1 MNEERLNDEGKKW
14 NGRAL
19 SQFELDSS
27 LDCVLFFNSF
37 LFDQSIPFHSI
48 PPLYLLQT
56 NTPKRIKAH

>member
-1 MNEERLNDEGKKW
+1 MNEESLNDEGKKW

-37 LFDQSIPFHSI
+37 LFDQSTPLHSTNYI
-48 PPLYLLQT
+48 KQT
-56 NTPKRIKAH
+56 PQNE

>member
-27 LDCVLFFNSF
+27 LYCVL
-37 LFDQSIPFHSI
+37 L
-48 PPLYLLQT
+48 
-56 NTPKRIKAH
+56 

>member
-27 LDCVLFFNSF
+27 LDCVLLFNSF
-37 LFDQSIPFHSI
+37 LSDFHSIPFHSI
-48 PPLYLLQT
+48 SCIKQT
-56 NTPKRIKAH
+56 PQNE

>member
-27 LDCVLFFNSF
+27 LDCVLFCVVFQLIS
-37 LFDQSIPFHSI
+37 L
-48 PPLYLLQT
+48 
-56 NTPKRIKAH
+56 